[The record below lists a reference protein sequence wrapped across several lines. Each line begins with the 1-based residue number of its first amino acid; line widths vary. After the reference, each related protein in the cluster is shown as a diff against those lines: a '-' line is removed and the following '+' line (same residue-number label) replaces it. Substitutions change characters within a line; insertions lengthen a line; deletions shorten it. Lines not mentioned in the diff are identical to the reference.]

1 MYQELNKS
9 HHRRLLWGFLEAFPW
24 YPGRV
29 VRLCIYY
36 TCYCVTKY
44 PHNIAIKIKTFCTS
58 HIFLRVRNLE
68 RLSWAVWSSDLLWGD
83 LEDVRVG
90 SSYLKAWL
98 GPEALLP
105 RWPLARGLSSSHTSR
120 RALQRAAEDMASPG
134 VADPRERERDKNKTA
149 APNDLMSERRAVP
162 LTT

>member
-24 YPGRV
+24 QPGRV

-58 HIFLRVRNLE
+58 HIFLMVRNLE
-68 RLSWAVWSSDLLWGD
+68 WLSWAVWSSDLLWGD
-83 LEDVRVG
+83 LRVG
-90 SSYLKAWL
+90 GSYLKAWL
-98 GPEALLP
+98 GLEALLP
-105 RWPLARGLSSSHTSR
+105 RWPLARGLSSSHTS
-120 RALQRAAEDMASPG
+120 LQRAAEDMASPG

-149 APNDLMSERRAVP
+149 APNDLMSDWHAVP